1 MVKVKLFQQKPKVEK
16 FKPLPITRA
25 VDSIDLDRKEELE
38 KFRRWLEGTAKRK
51 SKLPKKRELDKLN
64 KEVKSGRANK
74 FGLLGILGALPLVG
88 PLLGF
93 GGALASLSV
102 GAISAIGGGLLTA
115 GGLAI
120 GGGLKLF
127 GVVGA
132 GIVGGTRL
140 LGKAGQKLFGG
151 GKKGPANNIRTGPR
165 GGGGPRGG
173 ASPGVKPQTSA
184 TPNRPASS
192 PSRSN
197 AAGNQVS
204 GRGQQYRNNLNR
216 SQQPAPTTQPRRPSF
231 RAKLGS
237 QMETG
242 TAFGGKG
249 SAAQK
254 KLFKLQQRLSKL
266 FKGKNPLG
274 GFLSKIFKSSVG
286 RKAFGKILLPFFK
299 RIPVLGSVIGT
310 LIDILIFKVD
320 PGRAAFRNAVG
331 LLAGVISGGLVGVLS
346 GPLGFVTGPVAGTVG
361 QIFGSWFGDW
371 LFSQIFGG
379 PQPDMGKVKSDVSE
393 NELFNDL
400 LGEDEQDD
408 EEPPAP
414 ELPGGGEPPAQPLRG
429 QVTSSGNGPLVDVIS
444 DRALKVPY
452 GVPSG
457 PVRTRGRSGSH
468 GGVDIGTGSQTGYY
482 VAYRRSG
489 RVSLVQYL
497 SGYGNTVIIQIGNLD
512 FLFAHLARKSNLV
525 PGQAYNGEI
534 IGEIGNTGRSFG
546 GGGQHLHFEV
556 RPAGGG
562 GQSDID
568 PEPYVSALVIG
579 RLDPNSEQS
588 RVGGV
593 QSGAETLNAA
603 GQIRSAEAQEQERP
617 KSFIEQLTDMLPESA
632 KGAVSSVI
640 ESFKIFGYM
649 ADRELMDSLV
659 INPDGTVSRK
669 IPEPVDKPFGD
680 SFVQGMNT
688 DIMDSI
694 GIPQADLSVEML
706 SPEAEAALNNSI
718 IMMMGQPPVQSM
730 GGEGDSPVAVAPQ
743 QPQQPVLVL
752 GGHQDALAAVKL
764 LQAHALS

>member
-74 FGLLGILGALPLVG
+74 FGLMGILGALPLVG

-127 GVVGA
+127 GLGGA
-132 GIVGGTRL
+132 AIVGGAGL
-140 LGKAGQKLFGG
+140 LGNAGRKLFGG
-151 GKKGPANNIRTGPR
+151 GRKPPANNIRTGPR
-165 GGGGPRGG
+165 GGPRGG
-173 ASPGVKPQTSA
+173 AKPGV
-184 TPNRPASS
+184 TPKTPKVSPRPASS
-192 PSRSN
+192 TPRSN
-197 AAGNQVS
+197 AAGNQNR
-204 GRGQQYRNNLNR
+204 GGGQQYRNNLNR
-216 SQQPAPTTQPRRPSF
+216 SQQPGGTTQPRRPSA
-231 RAKLGS
+231 RAKFNAGL
-237 QMETG
+237 ETG
-242 TAFGGKG
+242 TNFGGKG

-254 KLFKLQQRLSKL
+254 KLFKLQQKMKKL
-266 FKGKNPLG
+266 FSGKNPLQ
-274 GFLSKIFKSSVG
+274 GFMAKMFGTKAG
-286 RKAFGKILLPFFK
+286 RKGIGMFLKKFVTKIPFIGALIDFALNVFVFKEHPGKAAFKAIGSGLGLWIGGG
-299 RIPVLGSVIGT
+299 IGTVLGLGPLSW
-310 LIDILIFKVD
+310 
-320 PGRAAFRNAVG
+320 
-331 LLAGVISGGLVGVLS
+331 ISGPVGAF
-346 GPLGFVTGPVAGTVG
+346 LGAAGG
-361 QIFGSWFGDW
+361 DMLGGWIYDQLFGNPSA
-371 LFSQIFGG
+371 SASA
-379 PQPDMGKVKSDVSE
+379 PDPKDDGNILD
-393 NELFNDL
+393 DL
-400 LGEDEQDD
+400 LGRGEEDGEAP
-408 EEPPAP
+408 PPAP
-414 ELPGGGEPPAQPLRG
+414 GEPPAQPLSGRVSTTG
-429 QVTSSGNGPLVDVIS
+429 SGNGPLVDVIS
-444 DRALKVPY
+444 QKAMTETY
-452 GVPSG
+452 GVPTG

-534 IGEIGNTGRSFG
+534 IGEIGNTGRSRG

-603 GQIRSAEAQEQERP
+603 GQIRSAEAQEQEQP
-617 KSFIEQLTDMLPESA
+617 KSFVEQLTDMLPESA

-649 ADRELMDSLV
+649 ADKELMDSLV
-659 INPDGTVSRK
+659 VNPDGSVSK
-669 IPEPVDKPFGD
+669 KAVEPTD
-680 SFVQGMNT
+680 SLDAFRQGMDMSN
-688 DIMDSI
+688 IELPMK
-694 GIPQADLSVEML
+694 DLSVEML

-718 IMMMGQPPVQSM
+718 IMMMGQPPVQAM
-730 GGEGDSPVAVAPQ
+730 GGGGDSPVAVAPQ
-743 QPQQPVLVL
+743 QPEQPVLVL
-752 GGHQDALAAVKL
+752 GSHQDALAAVKL

>member
-25 VDSIDLDRKEELE
+25 VDNIDLDRKEELE

-74 FGLLGILGALPLVG
+74 FGLMGILGALPLVG

-93 GGALASLSV
+93 GGALASLST
-102 GAISAIGGGLLTA
+102 GAIAAIGGGLLTA

-132 GIVGGTRL
+132 GIVGGAGL
-140 LGKAGQKLFGG
+140 LGNAGRKLFGG
-151 GKKGPANNIRTGPR
+151 GKKGPSNNKGTGLR
-165 GGGGPRGG
+165 GGPRGG
-173 ASPGVKPQTSA
+173 ASPGV
-184 TPNRPASS
+184 TPKTPAAPGRPASS
-192 PSRSN
+192 PGRSD
-197 AAGNQVS
+197 AAGNQRR
-204 GRGQQYRNNLNR
+204 GGGQQYRNNLNR
-216 SQQPAPTTQPRRPSF
+216 SQQTGGGTSTPKRPSA
-231 RAKLGS
+231 RARFNAGL
-237 QMETG
+237 ETG
-242 TAFGGKG
+242 TNFGGRG

-254 KLFKLQQRLSKL
+254 KLFKLNQRIKKL
-266 FKGKNPLG
+266 FSGKNPLQ
-274 GFLSKIFKSSVG
+274 GFMGKIFGTKAG
-286 RKAFGKILLPFFK
+286 RSAIGKFLQKFMI
-299 RIPVLGSVIGT
+299 RIPFIGSLIDFAMRVFIFKEHPGPAAFKAIGAGIGAGILGAVLSIIPGIGT
-310 LIDILIFKVD
+310 I
-320 PGRAAFRNAVG
+320 VG
-331 LLAGVISGGLVGVLS
+331 AIGGGYI
-346 GPLGFVTGPVAGTVG
+346 GDKLGGWLYDR
-361 QIFGSWFGDW
+361 IFGA
-371 LFSQIFGG
+371 
-379 PQPDMGKVKSDVSE
+379 PDPSASAPDPKDDGNILD
-393 NELFNDL
+393 DL
-400 LGEDEQDD
+400 LGRGEEDGEA
-408 EEPPAP
+408 PPAP
-414 ELPGGGEPPAQPLRG
+414 ELPAPGEPPAQPLRG

-525 PGQAYNGEI
+525 QGQAYNGEI

-603 GQIRSAEAQEQERP
+603 GQIRSAEAQEQEQP
-617 KSFIEQLTDMLPESA
+617 KSFVEQLTDMLPESA
-632 KGAVSSVI
+632 KGAVEGVI

-649 ADRELMDSLV
+649 ADKELMDSLV
-659 INPDGTVSRK
+659 VNPDGTVSK
-669 IPEPVDKPFGD
+669 KAPEPIQKDIEA
-680 SFVQGMNT
+680 SFTEGVEM

-694 GIPQADLSVEML
+694 GIPQMDLSVEML
-706 SPEAEAALNNSI
+706 SPEAEALLNNSI
-718 IMMMGQPPVQSM
+718 LIMQGQSPVQSM
-730 GGEGDSPVAVAPQ
+730 GGGGDSPVAVAPQ

>member
-192 PSRSN
+192 PSRSTP
-197 AAGNQVS
+197 AGNQNR
-204 GRGQQYRNNLNR
+204 GGGQQYRNNLNR
-216 SQQPAPTTQPRRPSF
+216 SQSPAATTQPRRPSA
-231 RAKLGS
+231 RAKFSAGL
-237 QMETG
+237 ETG
-242 TAFGGKG
+242 TNFGGKG

-254 KLFKLQQRLSKL
+254 KLFKLQQKMKKL
-266 FKGKNPLG
+266 FSGKNPLQ
-274 GFLSKIFKSSVG
+274 GFLSKIFGTKAG
-286 RKAFGKILLPFFK
+286 RKGLGAFLKRFVTKIPF
-299 RIPVLGSVIGT
+299 IGA
-310 LIDILIFKVD
+310 LIDFALQVFVFKEH
-320 PGRAAFRNAVG
+320 PGRAAFKAIGAGLGVWIGGGVG
-331 LLAGVISGGLVGVLS
+331 AFLGGGFASWITAPIGAFLGGAGGDAFGAWVYDS
-346 GPLGFVTGPVAGTVG
+346 
-361 QIFGSWFGDW
+361 IFGTPSA
-371 LFSQIFGG
+371 SASA
-379 PQPDMGKVKSDVSE
+379 PDPKDEGNILD
-393 NELFNDL
+393 DL
-400 LGEDEQDD
+400 LGGD
-408 EEPPAP
+408 AAAG
-414 ELPGGGEPPAQPLRG
+414 ELPAQPLSGEVPTGSGGLTNIVSVDAMTGKSDPGGPILTSRRG
-429 QVTSSGNGPLVDVIS
+429 MRRSPTTG
-444 DRALKVPY
+444 RMKMH
-452 GVPSG
+452 
-457 PVRTRGRSGSH
+457 RGI
-468 GGVDIGTGSQTGYY
+468 DIGTGRQKGWY
-482 VAYRRSG
+482 VAFRMSG
-489 RVSLVQYL
+489 VVSDTG
-497 SGYGNTVIIQIGNLD
+497 SFPGYGLTVVLTCGGKD
-512 FLFAHLARKSNLV
+512 FLFAHLAQITVQK
-525 PGQAYNGEI
+525 GQRYNGEI
-534 IGEIGNTGRSFG
+534 IGEIGNTGAG
-546 GGGQHLHFEV
+546 TGEHLHFEV
-556 RPAGGG
+556 SPAGTGG
-562 GQSDID
+562 YSQDQD
-568 PEPYVSALVIG
+568 PMPYVQYLVIG
-579 RLDPNSEQS
+579 RKDPNA
-588 RVGGV
+588 
-593 QSGAETLNAA
+593 SGNVDTVNPGSETLNAA
-603 GQIRSAEAQEQERP
+603 GQVETPQAQEQEQP
-617 KSFIEQLTDMLPESA
+617 KSFVEQLTDMLPESA
-632 KGAVSSVI
+632 KGAVEGVI

-649 ADRELMDSLV
+649 ADKELMDSLV
-659 INPDGTVSRK
+659 VNPDGSVSK
-669 IPEPVDKPFGD
+669 KAPEPVQKDIEA
-680 SFVQGMNT
+680 SFTEGVEM

-694 GIPQADLSVEML
+694 GIPQMDLSVEML
-706 SPEAEAALNNSI
+706 SPEAEALLNNSI
-718 IMMMGQPPVQSM
+718 LIMQGQPPVQAMS
-730 GGEGDSPVAVAPQ
+730 GGGDSPIAIAPQ

>member
-165 GGGGPRGG
+165 GG

-216 SQQPAPTTQPRRPSF
+216 SQQPAPTTQPKKPSF

-254 KLFKLQQRLSKL
+254 KLFKLQQKMKKL
-266 FKGKNPLG
+266 FSGKNPLQ
-274 GFLSKIFKSSVG
+274 GFLSKMFGTKAG
-286 RKAFGKILLPFFK
+286 RKGIGMFLKKFVT
-299 RIPVLGSVIGT
+299 RIPFIGALIDFALNVFVFKEHPGKAAFKAIGAGIGAGILSAMLSIVPGIGT
-310 LIDILIFKVD
+310 
-320 PGRAAFRNAVG
+320 AVG
-331 LLAGVISGGLVGVLS
+331 FIGGGYIGDQIGGWLYNK
-346 GPLGFVTGPVAGTVG
+346 
-361 QIFGSWFGDW
+361 IFGA
-371 LFSQIFGG
+371 
-379 PQPDMGKVKSDVSE
+379 PDPSASAPDPKDEGNILD
-393 NELFNDL
+393 DL
-400 LGEDEQDD
+400 LGGDAAAGELP
-408 EEPPAP
+408 PPAP
-414 ELPGGGEPPAQPLRG
+414 ELPAPTQLPNGEVPTGSGGLTNIVSVDAMTGKSDPGGPILTSRRG
-429 QVTSSGNGPLVDVIS
+429 MRRSPTTG
-444 DRALKVPY
+444 RMKMH
-452 GVPSG
+452 
-457 PVRTRGRSGSH
+457 RGI
-468 GGVDIGTGSQTGYY
+468 DIGTGRQKGWY
-482 VAYRRSG
+482 VAFRMSG
-489 RVSLVQYL
+489 VVSDTG
-497 SGYGNTVIIQIGNLD
+497 SFPGYGLTVVLTCGGKD
-512 FLFAHLARKSNLV
+512 FLFAHLAQITVQK
-525 PGQAYNGEI
+525 GQRYNGEI
-534 IGEIGNTGRSFG
+534 IGEIGNTGAG
-546 GGGQHLHFEV
+546 TGEHLHFEV
-556 RPAGGG
+556 SPAGTGG
-562 GQSDID
+562 YSQDQD
-568 PEPYVSALVIG
+568 PMPYVQYLVIG
-579 RLDPNSEQS
+579 RKDPNA
-588 RVGGV
+588 
-593 QSGAETLNAA
+593 SGNVDTVNPGSETLNAA
-603 GQIRSAEAQEQERP
+603 GQVETPQAQEQERP